1 MTIVLDQ
8 TARRWIDLKW
18 AKIRRSQMLA
28 DKANNEWTEINTA
41 INRWMDESGI
51 IDIVQRT
58 KVKGASLPLKDAL
71 AVGTW
76 HSAEASRHIADLQLF
91 LKLKELGVDV

>member
-1 MTIVLDQ
+1 MNLDQ

-18 AKIRRSQMLA
+18 AKIRRSQQMA
-28 DKANNEWTEINTA
+28 DKANNDWNEINSA
-41 INRWMDESGI
+41 INRWMDETGMV
-51 IDIVQRT
+51 DIVQRT
-58 KVKGASLPLKDAL
+58 RTKSQSIPLKDAL

-91 LKLKELGVDV
+91 LKLKELGIEV